1 MMEDIMNKKDLPMMI
16 AMLSA
21 MVSMGTVAVMLL
33 MKVWG

>member
-1 MMEDIMNKKDLPMMI
+1 MNKKGLPMMI

-33 MKVWG
+33 MKVLG